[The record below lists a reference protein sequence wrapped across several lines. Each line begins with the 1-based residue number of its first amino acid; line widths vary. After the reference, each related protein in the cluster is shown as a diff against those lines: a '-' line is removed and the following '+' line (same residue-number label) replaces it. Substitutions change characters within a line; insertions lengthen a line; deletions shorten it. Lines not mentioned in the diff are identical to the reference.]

1 MIHTKKIFKKK
12 GNLSILSSPFMAS
25 EDAVMVRTIPLPA
38 GKIAAPEITTTCRRV
53 CLQMV
58 WCLLEIIN
66 QSRCSREAS

>member
-1 MIHTKKIFKKK
+1 
-12 GNLSILSSPFMAS
+12 MAS

-58 WCLLEIIN
+58 WCLLETTN